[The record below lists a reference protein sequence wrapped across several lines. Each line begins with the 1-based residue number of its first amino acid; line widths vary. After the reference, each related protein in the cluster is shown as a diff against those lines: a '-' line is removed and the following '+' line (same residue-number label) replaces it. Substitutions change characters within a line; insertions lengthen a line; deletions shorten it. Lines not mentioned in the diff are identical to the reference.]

1 MFIAIVKCLI
11 FTINF
16 ISSRIRFHIFGPSIF
31 ILSISS
37 ETMFVTC
44 KKKKED
50 YWLNW
55 WPSLFREGIKNK
67 FSFIPCGTMSPFMSN
82 SSKLDFASCIIVNL
96 PEGQRDILRNQFIL
110 WLRIYDRIP
119 DSGTV
124 IEVGLNVTLIWLNVR
139 EFPYF

>member
-31 ILSISS
+31 ILSIPS
-37 ETMFVTC
+37 EIMFVTW
-44 KKKKED
+44 KKKEED
-50 YWLNW
+50 YCLNW
-55 WPSLFREGIKNK
+55 RPSFFISRGNK
-67 FSFIPCGTMSPFMSN
+67 FALIPCGTMSPFMSN